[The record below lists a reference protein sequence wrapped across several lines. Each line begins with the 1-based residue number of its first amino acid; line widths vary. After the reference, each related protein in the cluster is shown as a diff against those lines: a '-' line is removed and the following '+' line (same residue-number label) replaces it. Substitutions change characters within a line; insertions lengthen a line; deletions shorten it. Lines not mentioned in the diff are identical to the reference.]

1 MMESDMLIFPAGYA
15 PNGNKECRQEPH
27 GMLAAKHKHE
37 RHLFLFI
44 SIMHDGLSKTQML
57 ISHLPLPSQPS
68 LTRRSNSSPTSL
80 TPKITHPTRGTR
92 NRHRRHR
99 SRTIA
104 RYRRCRLQKTPLIRL
119 GADNALFQ
127 TLESDGGLCR
137 YGGCGT
143 CWGSRCRGC
152 EGCHDLDWHEG
163 FCEGEGEC
171 AVQVFSY
178 CALGWEGRKDFG
190 IYLRASSST

>member
-1 MMESDMLIFPAGYA
+1 MKGTSF
-15 PNGNKECRQEPH
+15 
-27 GMLAAKHKHE
+27 
-37 RHLFLFI
+37 FL
-44 SIMHDGLSKTQML
+44 SQSYMTVYPRQML
-57 ISHLPLPSQPS
+57 ISHLPLSSQPS

-178 CALGWEGRKDFG
+178 CALGWEGREDFG